1 MGELSWGSLS
11 FVLFLVYDLNQLYW
25 KRRVLQPL
33 FLLGCLFLAGATASL
48 YLKTGPSMTLTF
60 PLPLF
65 MGGMTLLS
73 LLGWAYSLFGALPFG
88 RTYLPLAGPG
98 QLQDRGMYAMSR
110 HPGAVWML
118 LFYLFFWLTTGRPL
132 IFWAGVVFGSL
143 NVLYVWIQD
152 WLIFP
157 KSIEGYE
164 VYRERVPFLFPSSQS
179 IQAGL
184 DTLKN
189 PRGDQ

>member
-33 FLLGCLFLAGATASL
+33 FLLGCLLLAAATVSL
-48 YLKTGPSMTLTF
+48 YLKAGASMALTF
-60 PLPLF
+60 PLPLLT
-65 MGGMTLLS
+65 GVLTLLS
-73 LLGWAYSLFGALPFG
+73 ALGWAYSLFGALPFR
-88 RTYLPLAGPG
+88 RTYLPLAGPDR
-98 QLQDRGMYAMSR
+98 LQDQGMYAMSR
-110 HPGAVWML
+110 HPGAFWMIF
-118 LFYLFFWLTTGRPL
+118 FYLFLWLTTGRAL

-164 VYRERVPFLFPSSQS
+164 AYRERVPFMFPSSQS

-189 PRGDQ
+189 ARGDQ